1 MASHLHA
8 ATKAATGFARAIAAG
23 LGLLA
28 GGCTTLLPS
37 SRTEVVSVWSSYDDA
52 VSSLATV
59 APYQSTR
66 QSVHSQGLDPGRCRA
81 GVTSRCR

>member
-8 ATKAATGFARAIAAG
+8 ATKAATGLARAIAAG

-66 QSVHSQGLDPGRCRA
+66 QSVHAQGLDPGRCRA